1 MNSTFLSLLRV
12 STPNAVQVDAFVS
25 ISGKYFSTDNCY
37 ISRESP
43 QPVFFLRQQ
52 LLSVK
57 LHKKPEL
64 FNSVHTNCKQRK
76 YTTQQKSGIPEIA
89 GTGQKNPCGF
99 IGYFK
104 RQVPFL

>member
-43 QPVFFLRQQ
+43 QPVFFF
-52 LLSVK
+52 
-57 LHKKPEL
+57 EAAIII
-64 FNSVHTNCKQRK
+64 C
-76 YTTQQKSGIPEIA
+76 
-89 GTGQKNPCGF
+89 
-99 IGYFK
+99 
-104 RQVPFL
+104 